1 MYEILNKQM
10 KMDENM
16 MKTLIKK
23 NNCKNENIIKDENW
37 KKWWIYEWLMKT
49 KNMTWSCNIH
59 CNINMHDA
67 HTYINN
73 MNAKSNSNNN
83 KDTINI

>member
-23 NNCKNENIIKDENW
+23 NSCKNENIIKDEN
-37 KKWWIYEWLMKT
+37 
-49 KNMTWSCNIH
+49 
-59 CNINMHDA
+59 
-67 HTYINN
+67 
-73 MNAKSNSNNN
+73 
-83 KDTINI
+83 

>member
-23 NNCKNENIIKDENW
+23 NNCKNENIIKDEN
-37 KKWWIYEWLMKT
+37 
-49 KNMTWSCNIH
+49 
-59 CNINMHDA
+59 
-67 HTYINN
+67 
-73 MNAKSNSNNN
+73 
-83 KDTINI
+83 